1 MSPELT
7 PILVAFATVGGG
19 LAGLM
24 VAYLRGCARRRTTYN
39 HGTWT
44 VAAVLPVF
52 LLPCPQTNAA
62 SSDVLTEGLYARVGG
77 GVFVLDLPESS
88 PFIRTNGRE
97 EVVGFLDHYDAAF
110 KAGPM
115 VDLAAGGEYE
125 AFGKNLFTELNGF
138 LTFYTSKHVN
148 EYSEDPAPWAD
159 VIARFNSQC
168 PADGC
173 PFTPEREQ
181 FLVTLIENDPDV
193 RSVGWVGKID
203 GGAMAFSTPN
213 LAGGDSLRIATK
225 REVDFH
231 GADFITGT
239 FLGQTGQA
247 RTSVFIGPS
256 YKRLTQETGTFAYA
270 SDSAPELNNLTL
282 REDLE
287 AWYYGGVVGARLD
300 LPFKERW
307 HFTFDGKVGVYYLD
321 SEYDGSQR
329 TLLNSS
335 GVDERTDWKTS
346 NSTVAA
352 NLGFQAALSTTWL
365 ERVTLQLR
373 TGVEYLSHVPTM
385 HYASLGESFAS
396 GDTHAPARIEHS
408 DAFGLFGVFS
418 IVLEM

>member
-1 MSPELT
+1 MFPELT
-7 PILVAFATVGGG
+7 PILVAVATVGGG

-24 VAYLRGCARRRTTYN
+24 VACLRGCARRRTTYN

-52 LLPCPQTNAA
+52 LLLCPQTNAA

-110 KAGPM
+110 KAGPT

-138 LTFYTSKHVN
+138 LTFYTSRHVN

-181 FLVTLIENDPDV
+181 FLVTLTENDPDV

-213 LAGGDSLRIATK
+213 LGGGDSLRIATK

-239 FLGQTGQA
+239 FLGQADQA
-247 RTSVFIGPS
+247 RISVFIGPS

-270 SDSAPELNNLTL
+270 SGSAPELNNLTL

-287 AWYYGGVVGARLD
+287 AWYYGRPPRPSIQGALAFHVRRQATRGVLPGFRIRRVPKNAAELSGRGRENRLEN
-300 LPFKERW
+300 KQ
-307 HFTFDGKVGVYYLD
+307 FDGCREPRLPSGT
-321 SEYDGSQR
+321 EY
-329 TLLNSS
+329 N
-335 GVDERTDWKTS
+335 
-346 NSTVAA
+346 VA
-352 NLGFQAALSTTWL
+352 GKSHLSTAD
-365 ERVTLQLR
+365 R
-373 TGVEYLSHVPTM
+373 G
-385 HYASLGESFAS
+385 
-396 GDTHAPARIEHS
+396 
-408 DAFGLFGVFS
+408 
-418 IVLEM
+418 